1 MRSNTSASRCT
12 GRRWASRLRLTRPA
26 SSSTFRCLETAW
38 TVTSYGAASS
48 LTVASPTASRATM
61 SRRVGSA
68 SAENTRESGSAA
80 TSSSFL
86 LNLSVDEDARGT
98 RRPLSTVRLEKLSDA
113 GREAG
118 VVEDQTVVVDGEL
131 ERPVPLVAVLPPSG
145 RQPLVGLVDPGHS
158 QIGDVDP

>member
-1 MRSNTSASRCT
+1 IRSNTFASRCT

-48 LTVASPTASRATM
+48 LTVASPTASLATM

-80 TSSSFL
+80 TPFL
-86 LNLSVDEDARGT
+86 LNSSTIWLTITVRRSPHDVNRLVDEVPSRARAGARGGWDE
-98 RRPLSTVRLEKLSDA
+98 PVEAEEVVLDVEDLDPV
-113 GREAG
+113 EAG
-118 VVEDQTVVVDGEL
+118 LGG
-131 ERPVPLVAVLPPSG
+131 VA
-145 RQPLVGLVDPGHS
+145 
-158 QIGDVDP
+158 